1 MADRKD
7 GLFILQRISMKKL
20 VKVDKTLV
28 DTIIGVHCIFQDI
41 EKVTLWM
48 NTKNFNLG
56 NCKPVD
62 LFAAG
67 KGKKVLEFVDMKCN
81 EINK

>member
-1 MADRKD
+1 
-7 GLFILQRISMKKL
+7 MKQL

-28 DTIIGVHCIFQDI
+28 DTIVGLHSIFNDI
-41 EKVTLWM
+41 EKVSAWM

-56 NCKPVD
+56 GCKPVD

-81 EINK
+81 EMYR